1 MSYTSNFNLNW
12 RVSYLESEIAKI
24 APIPIGGYNL
34 ANVLTIGNSAGAN
47 DIDVNNNDI
56 LQVNNIDLQ
65 TINGS
70 AYPPAPAPTPDL
82 SAVLTAGNTAN
93 NSILLDDTLGR
104 TSTLDFSSLIFTD
117 PAYNVTIDATIPS
130 LKLINN
136 GLTLETN
143 ITNTQIQIIDN
154 DPALPDP
161 VFTRINKDGMKVKQ
175 GSGQELETNITNQQV
190 EVRFNNEIIS
200 SLTPSSLTF
209 TDTTGALFQSVLD
222 KEQLE
227 ITNGNSGEIYTLG
240 LNGNDL
246 VIASGNDRLLL
257 NSGTAE
263 SYWGDVFNAG
273 TNANIALNLGG
284 ASRCDIDIRSGE
296 FNVGDL
302 NSSNNGT
309 KIILNDTTPVIS
321 MLSSEIGIDSG
332 AGITKIG
339 DVQGSNSGTL
349 IDLNDTN
356 QTIIL
361 VAGTGVKLS
370 LSTIQ
375 YPANYSISGGTLSNT
390 SRYSNTINGTGQ
402 VLTLPVVS
410 GTNVGTQYLITNT
423 NASALTVNGS
433 GGQFIYS
440 STGTGSSLS
449 RSLIQGHSHIFTAIY
464 TTGVSTF
471 GWSMV

>member
-1 MSYTSNFNLNW
+1 MSYSSNFNLNW

-93 NSILLDDTLGR
+93 NSIVLDDTLGR
-104 TSTLDFSSLIFTD
+104 TSIFDFSSLIFTD
-117 PAYNVTIDATIPS
+117 PAYYVTIDATIPS

-209 TDTTGALFQSVLD
+209 IDTTSATFQSTLN
-222 KEQLE
+222 KEKLE
-227 ITNGNSGEIYTLG
+227 ITNGNTGEIYSVG
-240 LNGNDL
+240 LVGNDF
-246 VIASGNDRLLL
+246 VISSANDRLLL

-263 SYWGDVFNAG
+263 SYWGDYTAG
-273 TNANIALNLGG
+273 TNANIALNIGG
-284 ASRCDIDIRSGE
+284 ACRADIDTKTGVFS
-296 FNVGDL
+296 VGDL
-302 NSSNNGT
+302 NSSGNNT
-309 KIILNDTTPVIS
+309 KIIVDDSIPGIS
-321 MLSSEIGIDSG
+321 LLSSDIGIDSG

-370 LSTIQ
+370 LSTII
-375 YPANYSISGGTLSNT
+375 YPVSYFTTNQTFNNT
-390 SRYSNTINGTGQ
+390 SRYSNTFNGASLTA
-402 VLTLPVVS
+402 TLPVVS
-410 GTNVGTQYLITNT
+410 GTNVGSQYLITNT
-423 NASALTVNGS
+423 NATTLTVTAS
-433 GGQFIYS
+433 GGQLIYS
-440 STGTGSSLS
+440 SFGTAVIGSKNLV
-449 RSLIQGHSHIFTAIY
+449 QGHSHIFTAIY
-464 TTGVSTF
+464 TTSAVTF